1 MIPWPALL
9 LTVGCCRADKPD
21 ILRKSTD
28 EDKGMRIQT
37 ERVKSHTYRLNKA
50 QWRKRMKSWKKSHV
64 DRQRGSDWLSSSSSL
79 PLSFGS
85 FFFFL
90 KIGHCLTR
98 IMVPQPCH
106 NHTIL
111 KSIVLRSASHYPI
124 ASHTHKTSFVGCTQR
139 KREKSVCVAT
149 KLDPKEKQQHQHNVI
164 MLDALCITV
173 SCVTAGSR
181 VLASIYLI
189 LIK

>member
-1 MIPWPALL
+1 
-9 LTVGCCRADKPD
+9 
-21 ILRKSTD
+21 
-28 EDKGMRIQT
+28 
-37 ERVKSHTYRLNKA
+37 
-50 QWRKRMKSWKKSHV
+50 MKSWKKSHV

-85 FFFFL
+85 FFFFF

-189 LIK
+189 LIKQAHYFSETWLALTAGRLGWGMKAVLWVMWVMT